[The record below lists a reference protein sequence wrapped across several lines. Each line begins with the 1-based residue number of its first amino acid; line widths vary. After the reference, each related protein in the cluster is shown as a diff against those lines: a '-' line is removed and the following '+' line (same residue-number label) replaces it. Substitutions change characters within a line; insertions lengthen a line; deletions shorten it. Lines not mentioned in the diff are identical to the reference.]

1 MLFLSMLL
9 LLLLVRCCR
18 KLYTTSNGGVTVR
31 AKVHIESIAQRGG
44 RADRTA
50 IIVTELPYLVNKAA
64 LLEKIAA
71 LVNDKKLDGESYT

>member
-1 MLFLSMLL
+1 M
-9 LLLLVRCCR
+9 
-18 KLYTTSNGGVTVR
+18 R
-31 AKVHIESIAQRGG
+31 AKVHIESIAQRSG

-71 LVNDKKLDGESYT
+71 MVNDKKLDGERESREHVSESVQ